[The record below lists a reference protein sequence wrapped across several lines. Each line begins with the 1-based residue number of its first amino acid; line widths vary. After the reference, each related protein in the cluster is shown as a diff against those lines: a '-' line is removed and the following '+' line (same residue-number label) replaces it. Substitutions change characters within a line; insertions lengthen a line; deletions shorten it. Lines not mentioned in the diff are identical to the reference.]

1 MFKLKVGLIH
11 SLLWKKTDAQL
22 IISINDKIIDE
33 NNVIEEISSHQNL
46 TEVIDHTCDDNG
58 EQIINT

>member
-1 MFKLKVGLIH
+1 M
-11 SLLWKKTDAQL
+11 
-22 IISINDKIIDE
+22 DE